1 MDKKQRQRAILKII
15 SAQEVETQEQLGELL
30 EQAGF
35 PTTQAT
41 ISRDMRELKIR
52 KGMSG
57 GGANCYYSPEC
68 ENPPEYS
75 SVFAHAGAVAG
86 LRHEHGGDKVPPG
99 AGERGVR
106 RARRAGPRIRCGYHR
121 RGRHNICSHQNGEP
135 CCAADGAAQK
145 DDDQIGE

>member
-41 ISRDMRELKIR
+41 ISQGHEGAEDTQGNVRV
-52 KGMSG
+52 

-75 SVFAHAGAVAG
+75 SVFAHA
-86 LRHEHGGDKVPPG
+86 
-99 AGERGVR
+99 
-106 RARRAGPRIRCGYHR
+106 
-121 RGRHNICSHQNGEP
+121 
-135 CCAADGAAQK
+135 CCRW
-145 DDDQIGE
+145 ITP

>member
-57 GGANCYYSPEC
+57 GGANCYYSPGVRE
-68 ENPPEYS
+68 S
-75 SVFAHAGAVAG
+75 
-86 LRHEHGGDKVPPG
+86 PG
-99 AGERGVR
+99 ATAACSRT
-106 RARRAGPRIRCGYHR
+106 RCCR
-121 RGRHNICSHQNGEP
+121 WITP
-135 CCAADGAAQK
+135 
-145 DDDQIGE
+145 